1 MNQKKP
7 EFSVT
12 EKLFIIMAWKVNGM
26 SQGAAYDGWSDTYA
40 RKSAKEYW
48 TDSTHQLQGWTFGID
63 DLQQVSSRDLKFL
76 GFRQWEDETSMLL
89 PLWLYPHMKKG
100 ETWNSLWGKP
110 EELTDEFDLDIR
122 GGCLACWFRH
132 EPVPNVETIE
142 ALEDSRAGKVE
153 RTTLDEMFNDGLKY
167 QPTETDPEKLIQNM
181 EAEIWAASISGG
193 EEIEQDEYLEGI
205 SNRLVHPH
213 RDDEHQ

>member
-1 MNQKKP
+1 MNQNKP

-26 SQGAAYDGWSDTYA
+26 SQGAAYDSWSDTYA

-48 TDSTHQLQGWTFGID
+48 TDSTRQLQGWTFGID

-76 GFRQWEDETSMLL
+76 GFRQWEDDTTMLL
-89 PLWLYPHMKKG
+89 PLWLYPHMMKG
-100 ETWNSLWGKP
+100 ETWNSVWG
-110 EELTDEFDLDIR
+110 EAIELTDETDLDTC

-132 EPVPNVETIE
+132 EPVAVLPEPEDKPAE
-142 ALEDSRAGKVE
+142 ALITAMDEE
-153 RTTLDEMFNDGLKY
+153 LDA
-167 QPTETDPEKLIQNM
+167 
-181 EAEIWAASISGG
+181 EAKAWASGMSGG
-193 EEIEQDEYLEGI
+193 EDDGE
-205 SNRLVHPH
+205 LVIHPH